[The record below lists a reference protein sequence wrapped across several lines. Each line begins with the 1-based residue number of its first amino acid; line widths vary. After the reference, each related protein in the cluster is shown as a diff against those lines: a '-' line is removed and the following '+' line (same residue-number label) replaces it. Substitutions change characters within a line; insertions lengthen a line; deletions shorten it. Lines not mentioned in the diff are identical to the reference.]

1 MSEPRTVV
9 IMGVSGS
16 GKSTVARSVAKRL
29 GWAFA
34 EADVYHPPENVAKM
48 AGGEPLTDDD
58 RTPWLH
64 ILRNVIE
71 SSLDRGES
79 IVLACSALK
88 AEFRAQLLEGN
99 DAMFVYLKG
108 DRDLI
113 ERRMQK
119 RRGHFMSPAMI
130 DSQFAALEEPK
141 EAFIVDVTQDL
152 ETIIDAVVDTIEHG
166 AHSGRD
172 PGHI

>member
-1 MSEPRTVV
+1 MSEPRAVV

-16 GKSTVARSVAKRL
+16 GKSTVARSVARRL
-29 GWAFA
+29 GWNFSD
-34 EADVYHPPENVAKM
+34 ADNHHPPSNVAKM
-48 AGGEPLTDDD
+48 SAGEPLTDDD
-58 RTPWLH
+58 RQPWLQA
-64 ILRNVIE
+64 LRDLIAD
-71 SSLDRGES
+71 SLDGGDS

-99 DAMFVYLKG
+99 EARFVYLKG

-113 ERRMQK
+113 EARMQK

-141 EAFIVDVTQDL
+141 EAFTVDVTQDL
-152 ETIIDAVVDTIEHG
+152 GTIVDSIVDNIQSELP
-166 AHSGRD
+166 A
-172 PGHI
+172 